1 MSKQI
6 KDYLG
11 LSAIA
16 GLILVVIAVF
26 WFAVSY
32 SDSVDPE
39 TSFSVS
45 AEGEVVAVPD
55 VAEVTATVITEGDLD
70 LGNLQD
76 ENTTKMNGLIEYIK
90 EQDVD
95 EKDIKTTSYNINP
108 RYQNRYCSEREG
120 DCPPP
125 EIVGYTV
132 RQNVNIK
139 IRDFSNIG
147 SILSGV
153 VREGANSV
161 SGLSFTI
168 DDPTEVRAEA
178 RKQAI
183 EKAKEKAR
191 NMAEDVG
198 FSLGELLSIHE
209 NTHSPYQSV
218 YLEERAV
225 SDAAGGGA
233 SPNVEPGS
241 QEVKVNVSL
250 SYEIK

>member
-1 MSKQI
+1 MSKEI

-11 LSAIA
+11 VSAIA

-26 WFAVSY
+26 WFAFSY
-32 SDSVDPE
+32 ADSVAPD

-55 VAEVTATVITEGDLD
+55 VAEVTATVITEGGMD
-70 LGNLQD
+70 LGELQQD
-76 ENTTKMNGLIEYIK
+76 NTEKMNGLIEFVK
-90 EQDVD
+90 EQGVD
-95 EKDIKTTSYNINP
+95 EKDIQTTSYNINP
-108 RYQNRYCSEREG
+108 RYSNRYCPDEG
-120 DCPPP
+120 ECPPP

-132 RQNVNIK
+132 RQNVKIK
-139 IRDFSNIG
+139 MRDFSNIG

-153 VREGANSV
+153 VEEGANSV

-178 RKQAI
+178 RKKAI

-191 NMAEDVG
+191 AMAKDTG
-198 FSLGELLSIHE
+198 FSLGDLISINE
-209 NTHSPYQSV
+209 STRSPYQPV
-218 YLEERAV
+218 YFKEEALGMGG
-225 SDAAGGGA
+225 SADMAA
-233 SPNVEPGS
+233 PTVEPGS
-241 QEVKVNVSL
+241 QEVTVSVSL